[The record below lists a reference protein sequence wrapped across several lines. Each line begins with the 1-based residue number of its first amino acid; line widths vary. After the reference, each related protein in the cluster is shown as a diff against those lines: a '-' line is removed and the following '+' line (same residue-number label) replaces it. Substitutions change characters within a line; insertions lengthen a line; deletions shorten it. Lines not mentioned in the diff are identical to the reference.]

1 MMTDEQAMISSLNE
15 PRAGWE
21 EGFRQMAKRGDDRL
35 LDASLPA
42 LTRFDED
49 EWEW

>member
-1 MMTDEQAMISSLNE
+1 MMNDEQVVISSPNE

-21 EGFRQMAKRGDDRL
+21 EAFREMPKRDDDRL
-35 LDASLPA
+35 LDAPLPA